1 MRKFLL
7 LGLIISLLTVGSAQ
21 AQSSYTQVVLPT
33 GNNVVVQCSNP
44 ADILNVQQG
53 NNAILASCGPVII
66 DPTATPVPPTPVPP
80 TATPIPPTATA
91 VPPTNTPVPPT
102 AIPTIVPPTA
112 TPVVVLP
119 TATPVVIPPTAIP
132 TTVPQDITRAVW
144 IDKVALMSYPTSGA
158 AWDELARV
166 ANGGTSRGVDVS
178 NQDETQ
184 DNVVLAMALVGVR
197 TNNQGLIDK
206 AKAALTA
213 SINTE
218 ATGSDSRHRW
228 LAVGRNLGTLVIAAD
243 VLDIRSGPVY
253 DWLAAFKTRTLADDN
268 SGVQKT
274 LQQVA
279 LASGS
284 NASMQ
289 EAFVLAA
296 VASYTKDKPLLDNV
310 WVRFR
315 RYLGDTTSP
324 WTLQSNQ
331 FGDGWQVVNTDQMRV
346 GIIGKDVVK
355 NGLLIDGAVA
365 NDSGRSNSTPK
376 VPLSYNSDSLYPWV
390 GLNGAFSAATVFQRQ
405 GYPAYAFQDQALKRA
420 TIRLMEWKKAF
431 GSDWWQDAKKEDAKW
446 FAHTAYN
453 LPLDQYPIHLPVG
466 PHDLVGFNDWTHPTA
481 ESLK

>member
-1 MRKFLL
+1 MKRFLL
-7 LGLIISLLTVGSAQ
+7 LGLVLSLFFVGTAQ
-21 AQSSYTQVVLPT
+21 AQTPPTQIVLPS
-33 GNNVVVQCSNP
+33 GNSITVQCSTP
-44 ADILNVQQG
+44 GDTLSVQQG
-53 NNAILASCGPVII
+53 DNAILASCGPVVVL
-66 DPTATPVPPTPVPP
+66 PTATPVPPTETPTATPFPPTATPVPP
-80 TATPIPPTATA
+80 TATPVVVLPTATF
-91 VPPTNTPVPPT
+91 TP
-102 AIPTIVPPTA
+102 VPPTA

-119 TATPVVIPPTAIP
+119 TATP
-132 TTVPQDITRAVW
+132 TTVPQGITRAVW
-144 IDKVALMSYPTSGA
+144 VDKAALMSYPTSGS
-158 AWDELARV
+158 AWDGVAKV
-166 ANGGTSRGVDVS
+166 ANAGTSRGVDVS

-197 TNNQGLIDK
+197 TNNQAMIDK

-228 LAVGRNLGTLVIAAD
+228 LAVGRNVGNLVIAAD
-243 VLDIRSGPVY
+243 VLEIRSGPIY
-253 DWLAAFKTRTLADDN
+253 DWLAAFKTRKLADDN

-274 LQQVA
+274 LQEVA
-279 LASGS
+279 LQSGS

-296 VASYTKDKPLLDNV
+296 VAAYTNDKPLLDNV
-310 WVRFR
+310 WIRFR

-331 FGDGWQVVNTDQMRV
+331 FGDGWQNVNTDQMRV
-346 GIIGKDVVK
+346 GILPAGSVK
-355 NGLLIDGAVA
+355 NGLVTDGAVA
-365 NDSGRSNSTPK
+365 NDSGRSNPTPK
-376 VPLSYNSDSLYPWV
+376 VPLTYNSDSLYPWV

-420 TIRLMEWKKAF
+420 TVRIMEWKKAF
-431 GSDWWQDAKKEDAKW
+431 GSDWWQVAKKEDAKW
-446 FAHTAYN
+446 FAHIAYN
-453 LPLDQYPIHLPVG
+453 LPLEEYPISLPVG